1 MSAMAADAREPVWS
15 QHLTD
20 PLARVIPAARR
31 PVAVVAIK
39 TVHTIAFVLIAAMI
53 VLVAWDGLRGRATR
67 RTVAA
72 TGVAFAESAVFASNN
87 RVCPLTPLAEE
98 LGASS
103 GSVTDIFLPDWLS
116 RRIPVLFGGLLV
128 IGVGLHLA
136 AWRRG
141 RTSARRV
148 PDVPP
153 YGVR

>member
-1 MSAMAADAREPVWS
+1 VAPAAREPVWS
-15 QHLTD
+15 QHLTE

-31 PVAVVAIK
+31 PAAVVAIK
-39 TVHTIAFVLIAAMI
+39 SFHTVAFVLIAAMI

-72 TGVAFAESAVFASNN
+72 TGVALAESAVFASNN

-128 IGVGLHLA
+128 IGLCLHVA
-136 AWRRG
+136 GWRR
-141 RTSARRV
+141 RAS
-148 PDVPP
+148 
-153 YGVR
+153 GVRAGR